1 MSTILKLTI
10 TEYDRWIERGL
21 FEGLSRRRIELIH
34 GELREMSPAGP
45 FHEALIR
52 YLTRWSVKNASENFE
67 VSVQCGI
74 ALDELESVPEPDIAW
89 VQKKN
94 YRRRRPKSADVVL
107 IIEIADSSRDYD
119 LGEKLALYAEAG
131 IQEYWVV
138 NVPKIGVDV
147 FRNPGKRRY
156 RVHKCYST
164 AQSISPLA
172 APEAVLNVAE
182 LFSE

>member
-10 TEYDRWIERGL
+10 AEYDRWIERGL
-21 FEGLSRRRIELIH
+21 FDGLSRRRIELIH

-45 FHEALIR
+45 FHEELIR
-52 YLTRWSVKNASENFE
+52 YLTRWSVRNVPENVE
-67 VSVQCGI
+67 VSVQCGVT
-74 ALDELESVPEPDIAW
+74 LDELESVPEPDIAW
-89 VQKKN
+89 IRQGN
-94 YRRRRPKSADVVL
+94 YRQRRPKSNDVLL

-119 LGEKLALYAEAG
+119 LGEKLELYAEAR

-138 NVPKIGVDV
+138 DVPNACVDA

-156 RVHKCYST
+156 RVHKSYST

-172 APEAVLNVAE
+172 APEAVLNVVE
-182 LFSE
+182 LFSV